1 MRIGDPVNV
10 RRPGEEVKLENRV
23 SIMTPM
29 TAAKPTDVVERL
41 KSIIAETRR
50 IKKSAASQA
59 IEQATSANSVP
70 PAFLAAMGL
79 ISARQMEA
87 AALFV
92 KATNQS
98 PPLRASMRRYWG
110 SILWRSMCQDPKQP
124 GI

>member
-59 IEQATSANSVP
+59 IEQATSADVP